1 MKMSPG
7 NERSTDAAG
16 ASTSSVTTPSVRT
29 VMCSSSIAARAIRPS
44 VWRTSSTWATAPIT
58 WPPAGSGTWP
68 LTSWG
73 PLPPVEDSLMVIVAR
88 SPLRSA
94 VARARG
100 EGGASDLRRRQRIGW
115 LRSDGR
121 WRCRR
126 HDRCRRPDDQPE
138 DRQAR
143 STGHGPLDTAR
154 AGSVPENSPRSA
166 GGSLR

>member
-94 VARARG
+94 VAERAVRVALPTF
-100 EGGASDLRRRQRIGW
+100 GGASASAGSGATADGDAVATIGVVAPTISPKIARR
-115 LRSDGR
+115 GR
-121 WRCRR
+121 PVMAPSTPRAP
-126 HDRCRRPDDQPE
+126 DRFPRTHR
-138 DRQAR
+138 A
-143 STGHGPLDTAR
+143 AR
-154 AGSVPENSPRSA
+154 ADH
-166 GGSLR
+166 